1 MHTPV
6 RLSLAAGLT
15 IASVGAAAA
24 ADADPCVWR
33 WYVTSALRAQ
43 QDNSIQTPV
52 LREGRA
58 SAIERQ
64 SRFLQRNERY
74 FADGSLAPPGDAALR

>member
-1 MHTPV
+1 MHTPL

-15 IASVGAAAA
+15 IAGVGAAAA
-24 ADADPCVWR
+24 DSDPCVWR

-43 QDNSIQTPV
+43 QDGAIPQPL

-58 SAIERQ
+58 SVIDQ
-64 SRFLQRNERY
+64 DSRFVQRNERY
-74 FADGSLAPPGDAALR
+74 FADGSLAPAGDTAQR

>member
-1 MHTPV
+1 
-6 RLSLAAGLT
+6 
-15 IASVGAAAA
+15 
-24 ADADPCVWR
+24 
-33 WYVTSALRAQ
+33 VTNAIRAQ
-43 QDNSIQTPV
+43 QDSAVRPPV

-58 SAIERQ
+58 SAIERD